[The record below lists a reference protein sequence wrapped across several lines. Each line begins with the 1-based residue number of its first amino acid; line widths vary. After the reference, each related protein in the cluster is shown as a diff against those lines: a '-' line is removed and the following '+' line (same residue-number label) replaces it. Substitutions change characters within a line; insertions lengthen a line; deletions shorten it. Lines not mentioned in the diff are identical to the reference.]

1 MLEVKGLN
9 VFRGATHVLKEVSFD
24 LSMGNVAA
32 LIGANGA
39 GKSTTLQTLSG
50 LLRPR
55 SGSAVMRDG
64 EAVIDLASA
73 APERIVRAGLIHCP
87 EGRQIFQSLTVA
99 ENLAMGAY
107 ARTDRSSIAASMG
120 EVHELFPI
128 LKERASL
135 AGGTLSGGEQMMLAI
150 ARALLA
156 APKLLLLD
164 EPSLGL
170 APKFVDTIFEV
181 IATLKARGVT
191 ILLVE
196 QNAALAL
203 EIADRAYVMENGRIA
218 LAGTGQELIENDRV
232 RRAYLGVVE

>member
-1 MLEVKGLN
+1 MLEIRGLN
-9 VFRGATHVLKEVSFD
+9 VFRGATHVLKDVSFD
-24 LSMGNVAA
+24 VRTGEIAA

-55 SGSAVMRDG
+55 SGIAVMREG
-64 EAVIDLASA
+64 EAVVDLTRA
-73 APERIVRAGLIHCP
+73 APEKIVRAGLVHCP

-107 ARTDRSSIAASMG
+107 ARIDRASITASID

-128 LKERASL
+128 LKERAL
-135 AGGTLSGGEQMMLAI
+135 FAGGTLSGGEQMMLAI

-170 APKFVDTIFEV
+170 APKFVEMIFEV
-181 IATLKARGVT
+181 IVALKARGVT
-191 ILLVE
+191 LLLVE
-196 QNAALAL
+196 QNAAMAL